1 VDPNFAEP
9 HNALGQLLEA
19 EGRLDEARAEYAK
32 AVELQSNHEDARAAL
47 KRLGGVASTKG
58 P

>member
-19 EGRLDEARAEYAK
+19 AKRIDEAKAAYAK
-32 AVELQSNHEDARAAL
+32 AVELQSNHEDAKTAL
-47 KRLGGVASTKG
+47 KRLGGVAAT
-58 P
+58 PAP